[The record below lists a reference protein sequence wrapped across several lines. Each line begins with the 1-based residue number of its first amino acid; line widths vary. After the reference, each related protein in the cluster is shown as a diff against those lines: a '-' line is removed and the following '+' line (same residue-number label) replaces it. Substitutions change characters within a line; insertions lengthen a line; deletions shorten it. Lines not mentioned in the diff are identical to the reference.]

1 MTPRTIQTALTAGRD
16 RLRAAGLDG
25 ADRDARWLMAG
36 ALGVPPDRVILRLQD
51 PLGDPAARS
60 FETAIARR
68 LDREPVSHILGGRW
82 FYGRW
87 FRVTRDVLDPRPETE
102 TLVDLALSAP
112 FSTVLD
118 LGTGTGCILLSL
130 LAVRPGA
137 TGLGT
142 DISPEALAVA
152 DRNATGLG
160 LSDKLDLR
168 LSDWTADVTG
178 RFDLIVSN
186 PPYISAAEM
195 ADLAPDVRD
204 HEPHL
209 ALTDG
214 GDGLAAYRAITAG
227 APHHLA
233 RGGRLLV
240 EIGWTQGPAVS
251 ALFRAAG
258 LEEIAVHSDMD
269 GRPRVVSGRA
279 RA

>member
-1 MTPRTIQTALTAGRD
+1 MTAGRD

-186 PPYISAAEM
+186 PPYISATEM

>member
-1 MTPRTIQTALTAGRD
+1 MQTALTAGRD

-51 PLGDPAARS
+51 PLSDPAACS

-102 TLVDLALSAP
+102 TLVDLALNAP

-130 LAVRPGA
+130 LAERPGA

-152 DRNATGLG
+152 ERNATGLG
-160 LSDKLDLR
+160 LSDRLDLR

-269 GRPRVVSGRA
+269 GRPRVVSGQA

>member
-1 MTPRTIQTALTAGRD
+1 VTPRTIQTALTAGRD

>member
-1 MTPRTIQTALTAGRD
+1 MQTALTAGRD

>member
-186 PPYISAAEM
+186 PPYISATEM